1 MSYVTNMPL
10 WGCFPSPT
18 PSSSPLPILLGNYLD
33 AQGSNILLASSS
45 AAYFCHTSFS
55 GVLTCTPTFPSPSV
69 RQTTREVGSDT
80 RSEVRGLRA
89 GCFHLGEAGSHR
101 AEASCQGDVT
111 ADKKWNYSWPP
122 DTLFLGLAS
131 DWNIEGIAP
140 CSHAEPPRGVPTR
153 GWFRGEIP

>member
-18 PSSSPLPILLGNYLD
+18 PSPSPLPILLGNYLD
-33 AQGSNILLASSS
+33 AQGSNILPASSS
-45 AAYFCHTSFS
+45 VAYFCPTSFS

-80 RSEVRGLRA
+80 RAEVRGLRA
-89 GCFHLGEAGSHR
+89 GRFHLGEAGSHR

-111 ADKKWNYSWPP
+111 AGKKWNCSWPP
-122 DTLFLGLAS
+122 GHAAPRVGLRL
-131 DWNIEGIAP
+131 D
-140 CSHAEPPRGVPTR
+140 HRGHRSVFTCRATQGCPNQGLVQR
-153 GWFRGEIP
+153 